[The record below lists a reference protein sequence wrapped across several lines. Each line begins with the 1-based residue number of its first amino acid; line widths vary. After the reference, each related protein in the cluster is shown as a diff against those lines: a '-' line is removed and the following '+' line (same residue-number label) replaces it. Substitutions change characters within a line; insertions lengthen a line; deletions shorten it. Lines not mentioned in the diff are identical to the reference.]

1 MMENVQESENNA
13 AISKSTFSNKNCNN
27 IQAIRSYSSKSMH
40 SGSNSSGSSGYGGKK
55 FTSGYGYKPGGI
67 LNKKQD
73 TENNAKVSDSA
84 YSNSCSNSQS
94 RRSYSSKSMHSGSN
108 SSASSGYG
116 GKPSTSGYSSHAI
129 QMPEKRIK
137 DKEAK
142 KKKKIQIVSKV
153 KKDKYVII
161 QSVPELEPVFET
173 PKENTNNVVLTPPP
187 ALELEK
193 KTPEMI
199 MDISSTLKCSIKKEC
214 GPSNTPVV
222 TALNC
227 VTRTSRTEHCMDGF
241 SCVISMQD
249 GIVMY
254 TTTSITTALGFPKD
268 MWLGRS
274 FIDFVHPRDRNTF
287 ASQIT
292 SGLTIPKNVNVP
304 AQGNQTST
312 MVCRIRKYRGLTS
325 GFRIKEKIVSYMP
338 FLLKFFFKNIRDEE
352 GHVIYLVI
360 QATPFF
366 SAFKSANEIIVN
378 AKPFV
383 IRHSATGSLDY
394 IDTESVP
401 YLGYLPQDIVQKDAL
416 QLYHPSDLGYLRQ
429 VYEAI
434 VKEGV
439 VERSKP
445 YRMLTQNGDYLK
457 LETEWSSFINP
468 WSRKLEFVTG
478 KHFIIEGPRNPD
490 VFQTVETER
499 IDKIPDEEQK
509 KAQLLRQNI
518 TRVMNEVLTKPA
530 EAAKQQMGKRCQDL
544 ASFMESLL
552 EETPNNNNDTELKLE
567 IQDPDNSFYE
577 RDSVMLGGMSPHHD
591 YNDSKSSTET
601 PISYNQLNY
610 NETLQRYFD
619 SHQPYEEYPLDD
631 NKLELREAENSKCAL
646 PAEREIDEFGEKGNL
661 FGANSLL
668 MTQYSHPLGD
678 YQAVRLTESL
688 LSKHNSEMEKELVKM
703 HRDNR
708 IYSKI
713 EKEKISNEMKQK
725 KKEHLARC
733 NAYIQQ
739 SILENSEQKAQG
751 VKRSSKQLEEGTAH
765 KHRCSSARLI
775 RQKQIARA
783 ANTPSTPTPTMG
795 VIPMFYT
802 PAPIHHATMTSQ
814 EYHLSRTSPHM
825 PGHPITDRMTPH
837 TSMSGAHYQGHRNEA
852 EVLFKMNTKCSTS
865 TSPSP
870 STHVTAPYQP
880 HQMPYL
886 MFGQAVYA
894 PPFMYS
900 SIDPQISYTLQQ
912 SFVPQIPNIHSL
924 GISTQN
930 YEEACRL
937 TLLPKTAK
945 SFNYLTRKRE
955 KIIEKNIFQACDVS
969 IYSAEAS
976 IRSTEAIIENRN
988 KRKLRL
994 GNSDGTNEKTDEESS
1009 YSSFYS
1015 SFFKTDSGSNEESDG
1030 KNTNTGEG
1038 KCWRKPNQSGDA
1050 MSFQSYE
1057 MVNSETK
1064 DKIAHRRNI
1073 EPPWMK
1079 QNPKP
1084 VGNMDR
1090 LLVRVTSELIY
1101 KYQILTKDVD
1111 EVLSCDKKKLEKLE
1125 QPSLVNEQ
1133 LDQLYLDLQLQGVA
1147 AKLTLEEGITS
1158 SSSSGEESYVTTKTK
1173 IRRRKRE
1180 YSKLV
1185 MIYEED
1191 APLPPPDEEDV
1202 PFSA

>member
-1 MMENVQESENNA
+1 MENVQDSENNA
-13 AISKSTFSNKNCNN
+13 AISKSTFSNNNCNN
-27 IQAIRSYSSKSMH
+27 NQAIRSYSSKSMH
-40 SGSNSSGSSGYGGKK
+40 SGSNSSGSSGYGGKQ
-55 FTSGYGYKPGGI
+55 FTSGYGYKPGI

-116 GKPSTSGYSSHAI
+116 GKPSTSGYSHSI
-129 QMPEKRIK
+129 QLPEKRIK

-161 QSVPELEPVFET
+161 QSLPELEPVFET

-187 ALELEK
+187 VLELEK
-193 KTPEMI
+193 KSPEII
-199 MDISSTLKCSIKKEC
+199 MDISTSLKCSIKKEC
-214 GPSNTPVV
+214 GPSNSPIV
-222 TALNC
+222 TTLNC
-227 VTRTSRTEHCMDGF
+227 VTRTSRTEHCVDGF

-292 SGLTIPKNVNVP
+292 SGLTIPKNANVP

-366 SAFKSANEIIVN
+366 SAFKTANEIIVN

-383 IRHSATGSLDY
+383 IRHSATGSLEY

-490 VFQTVETER
+490 VFQTLDTER
-499 IDKIPDEEQK
+499 IEKIPDEEQK

-552 EETPNNNNDTELKLE
+552 EDTPNNNNDTELKLE

-631 NKLELREAENSKCAL
+631 NKLELREAAENRSKCVS
-646 PAEREIDEFGEKGNL
+646 PIEQEIDEFGEKGNL

-703 HRDNR
+703 HRENR
-708 IYSKI
+708 TYSKI

-765 KHRCSSARLI
+765 KHRCSSARLM

-783 ANTPSTPTPTMG
+783 ANTQTTPTMG

-814 EYHLSRTSPHM
+814 EYHLSRTSSHM
-825 PGHPITDRMTPH
+825 QGHPNRMTPH
-837 TSMSGAHYQGHRNEA
+837 TSMGGTHYQGHRNEP
-852 EVLFKMNTKCSTS
+852 EVLFKMNAKCTS

-870 STHVTAPYQP
+870 RPSPHVTAPYQP

-912 SFVPQIPNIHSL
+912 SFVPQIPNMHSL

-930 YEEACRL
+930 YEE
-937 TLLPKTAK
+937 
-945 SFNYLTRKRE
+945 
-955 KIIEKNIFQACDVS
+955 
-969 IYSAEAS
+969 
-976 IRSTEAIIENRN
+976 
-988 KRKLRL
+988 
-994 GNSDGTNEKTDEESS
+994 
-1009 YSSFYS
+1009 
-1015 SFFKTDSGSNEESDG
+1015 
-1030 KNTNTGEG
+1030 
-1038 KCWRKPNQSGDA
+1038 
-1050 MSFQSYE
+1050 
-1057 MVNSETK
+1057 
-1064 DKIAHRRNI
+1064 
-1073 EPPWMK
+1073 
-1079 QNPKP
+1079 
-1084 VGNMDR
+1084 
-1090 LLVRVTSELIY
+1090 VRVTSELIY
-1101 KYQILTKDVD
+1101 KYQILTKDMD

-1133 LDQLYLDLQLQGVA
+1133 LGQLYLDLQLQGVA

-1191 APLPPPDEEDV
+1191 APLPPPDEEDR
-1202 PFSA
+1202 PFNA

>member
-1 MMENVQESENNA
+1 MENVQDSENNA
-13 AISKSTFSNKNCNN
+13 AISKSTFSNNNCNN
-27 IQAIRSYSSKSMH
+27 NQAIRSYSSKSMH
-40 SGSNSSGSSGYGGKK
+40 SGSNSSGSSGYGGKQ
-55 FTSGYGYKPGGI
+55 FTSGYGYKPGI

-116 GKPSTSGYSSHAI
+116 GKPSTSGYSHSI
-129 QMPEKRIK
+129 QLPEKRIK

-161 QSVPELEPVFET
+161 QSLPELEPVFET

-187 ALELEK
+187 VLELEK
-193 KTPEMI
+193 KSPEII
-199 MDISSTLKCSIKKEC
+199 MDISTSLKCSIKKEC
-214 GPSNTPVV
+214 GPSNSPIV
-222 TALNC
+222 TTLNC
-227 VTRTSRTEHCMDGF
+227 VTRTSRTEHCVDGF

-292 SGLTIPKNVNVP
+292 SGLTIPKNANVP

-366 SAFKSANEIIVN
+366 SAFKTANEIIVN

-383 IRHSATGSLDY
+383 IRHSATGSLEY

-490 VFQTVETER
+490 VFQTLDTER
-499 IDKIPDEEQK
+499 IEKIPDEEQK

-552 EETPNNNNDTELKLE
+552 EDTPNNNNDTELKLE

-631 NKLELREAENSKCAL
+631 NKLELREAAENRSKCVS
-646 PAEREIDEFGEKGNL
+646 PIEQEIDEFGEKGNL

-703 HRDNR
+703 HRENR
-708 IYSKI
+708 TYSKI

-765 KHRCSSARLI
+765 KHRCSSARLM

-783 ANTPSTPTPTMG
+783 ANTQTTPTMG

-814 EYHLSRTSPHM
+814 EYHLSRTSSHM
-825 PGHPITDRMTPH
+825 QGHPNRMTPH
-837 TSMSGAHYQGHRNEA
+837 TSMGGTHYQGHRNEP
-852 EVLFKMNTKCSTS
+852 EVLFKMNAKCTS

-870 STHVTAPYQP
+870 RPSPHVTAPYQP

-912 SFVPQIPNIHSL
+912 SFVPQIPNMHSL

-937 TLLPKTAK
+937 TLLPKTGK

-955 KIIEKNIFQACDVS
+955 KIIEKKIFQACDVS
-969 IYSAEAS
+969 ISSAEAS

-994 GNSDGTNEKTDEESS
+994 GNSDGTNDKTDEESS

-1030 KNTNTGEG
+1030 KNTNNGDG
-1038 KCWRKPNQSGDA
+1038 KNPN
-1050 MSFQSYE
+1050 
-1057 MVNSETK
+1057 
-1064 DKIAHRRNI
+1064 
-1073 EPPWMK
+1073 
-1079 QNPKP
+1079 P
-1084 VGNMDR
+1084 VGNTDHLM
-1090 LLVRVTSELIY
+1090 VRVTSELIY
-1101 KYQILTKDVD
+1101 KYQILTKDMD

-1133 LDQLYLDLQLQGVA
+1133 LGQLYLDLQLQGVA

-1191 APLPPPDEEDV
+1191 APLPPPDEEDR
-1202 PFSA
+1202 PFNA

>member
-1 MMENVQESENNA
+1 MMENVQDSENNA
-13 AISKSTFSNKNCNN
+13 AISKSTFSNKNCNK

-116 GKPSTSGYSSHAI
+116 GKPSTSGYSHAI

-187 ALELEK
+187 VLELEK

-199 MDISSTLKCSIKKEC
+199 MDISSALKCSIKKEC
-214 GPSNTPVV
+214 VPCNTPVV

-227 VTRTSRTEHCMDGF
+227 VTRTNLTEHCMNGF

-292 SGLTIPKNVNVP
+292 SGLTIPKNVNGTQLKVP

-338 FLLKFFFKNIRDEE
+338 FLLKFFFKNIRDED

-478 KHFIIEGPRNPD
+478 KHFIIEGPSNPD
-490 VFQTVETER
+490 VFQTEETER
-499 IDKIPDEEQK
+499 IEKIPEEEQK

-552 EETPNNNNDTELKLE
+552 EETPNNNNDADLKLE
-567 IQDPDNSFYE
+567 IQDPDNNFYE

-646 PAEREIDEFGEKGNL
+646 PVEREIDEFGEKGNL

-678 YQAVRLTESL
+678 YQAVRLTETL
-688 LSKHNSEMEKELVKM
+688 LSKHNSEMEKDLVKI
-703 HRDNR
+703 HRDSR
-708 IYSKI
+708 IYSKV
-713 EKEKISNEMKQK
+713 EKEKISDEMKQK
-725 KKEHLARC
+725 KREHLARC

-739 SILENSEQKAQG
+739 SILENSEQKAHG

-783 ANTPSTPTPTMG
+783 ANTQSTPTPTM
-795 VIPMFYT
+795 V
-802 PAPIHHATMTSQ
+802 
-814 EYHLSRTSPHM
+814 
-825 PGHPITDRMTPH
+825 
-837 TSMSGAHYQGHRNEA
+837 
-852 EVLFKMNTKCSTS
+852 
-865 TSPSP
+865 
-870 STHVTAPYQP
+870 
-880 HQMPYL
+880 PYL

-937 TLLPKTAK
+937 TLLPKTGK

-1038 KCWRKPNQSGDA
+1038 KCWRKPNQCGDA
-1050 MSFQSYE
+1050 MPFQSYE
-1057 MVNSETK
+1057 MVNSEIK
-1064 DKIAHRRNI
+1064 DKIAPRRNI

-1101 KYQILTKDVD
+1101 KYQILTKDVA

>member
-1 MMENVQESENNA
+1 MENVQDSENNA
-13 AISKSTFSNKNCNN
+13 AISKSTFSNNNCNN
-27 IQAIRSYSSKSMH
+27 NQAIRSYSSKSMH
-40 SGSNSSGSSGYGGKK
+40 SGSNSSGSSGYGGKQ
-55 FTSGYGYKPGGI
+55 FTSGYGYKPGI

-116 GKPSTSGYSSHAI
+116 GKPSTSGYSHSI
-129 QMPEKRIK
+129 QLPEKRIK

-161 QSVPELEPVFET
+161 QSLPELEPVFET

-187 ALELEK
+187 VLELEK
-193 KTPEMI
+193 KSPEII
-199 MDISSTLKCSIKKEC
+199 MDISTSLKCSIKKEC
-214 GPSNTPVV
+214 GPSNSPIV
-222 TALNC
+222 TTLNC
-227 VTRTSRTEHCMDGF
+227 VTRTSRTEHCVDGF

-292 SGLTIPKNVNVP
+292 SGLTIPKNANVP

-366 SAFKSANEIIVN
+366 SAFKTANEIIVN

-383 IRHSATGSLDY
+383 IRHSATGSLEY

-490 VFQTVETER
+490 VFQTLDTER
-499 IDKIPDEEQK
+499 IEKIPDEEQK

-552 EETPNNNNDTELKLE
+552 EDTPNNNNDTELKLE

-631 NKLELREAENSKCAL
+631 NKLELREAAENRSKCVS
-646 PAEREIDEFGEKGNL
+646 PIEQEIDEFGEKGNL

-703 HRDNR
+703 HRENR
-708 IYSKI
+708 TYSKI

-765 KHRCSSARLI
+765 KHRCSSARLM

-783 ANTPSTPTPTMG
+783 ANTQTTPTMG

-814 EYHLSRTSPHM
+814 EYHLSRTSSHM
-825 PGHPITDRMTPH
+825 QGHPNRMTPH
-837 TSMSGAHYQGHRNEA
+837 TSMGGTHYQGHRNEP
-852 EVLFKMNTKCSTS
+852 EVLFKMNAKCTS

-870 STHVTAPYQP
+870 RPSPHVTAPYQP

-912 SFVPQIPNIHSL
+912 SFVPQIPNMHSL

-937 TLLPKTAK
+937 TLLPKTGK

-955 KIIEKNIFQACDVS
+955 KIIEKKIFQACDVS
-969 IYSAEAS
+969 ISSAEAS

-994 GNSDGTNEKTDEESS
+994 GNSDGTNDKTDEESS

-1030 KNTNTGEG
+1030 KNTNNGDG
-1038 KCWRKPNQSGDA
+1038 K
-1050 MSFQSYE
+1050 
-1057 MVNSETK
+1057 
-1064 DKIAHRRNI
+1064 
-1073 EPPWMK
+1073 
-1079 QNPKP
+1079 
-1084 VGNMDR
+1084 
-1090 LLVRVTSELIY
+1090 VRVTSELIY
-1101 KYQILTKDVD
+1101 KYQILTKDMD

-1133 LDQLYLDLQLQGVA
+1133 LGQLYLDLQLQGVA

-1191 APLPPPDEEDV
+1191 APLPPPDEEDR
-1202 PFSA
+1202 PFNA